1 VQKNVSTFN
10 ITKYHYQQLYNEL
23 NKRGIK
29 YIVMQYPILDINELK
44 KMFEGN
50 NNIIFVSNEEN
61 FKKAL
66 ETGRY
71 DDYFIDSFAGDFGH
85 CTLRGNRLIAE
96 NVANAVLE
104 EFLKSQKMERLY
116 GNGLIQK

>member
-1 VQKNVSTFN
+1 
-10 ITKYHYQQLYNEL
+10 
-23 NKRGIK
+23 
-29 YIVMQYPILDINELK
+29 MQYPILDINELK

-66 ETGRY
+66 ETGKY

-85 CTLRGNRLIAE
+85 CTPKGNKLIAE
-96 NVANAVLE
+96 NVADAILKELGIGKGNRLVE
-104 EFLKSQKMERLY
+104 EKVAEVILKDFKH
-116 GNGLIQK
+116 